1 MENSDNLNLPYIM
14 ASQAQKH
21 VTHNE
26 SIRVLDALVQLSVET
41 RNLATPPSSPPSG
54 NRYLIAANPV
64 NEWVGKEHQISVYQ
78 DGAWQY
84 FEPKNGWLVWI
95 GDEELSLIYSNNQW
109 LNLSDILVQSIAELQ
124 NIDKIGINA
133 TADNTNRLAVSSPAS
148 LFNHQGNGH
157 QIKLNKASQSD
168 VSSIL
173 FQNNWSAHAE
183 IGSIGDSNFSIKVS
197 DDGANWKN
205 GLIVNN
211 TSGEVEFPSGIK
223 HPPLSGIPKILDKYD
238 FLYIDAVNSD
248 DNNDGLKKNTA
259 VKTFGA
265 LEPRMPIGRRVQIRL
280 LSDINIDHVI
290 RFQYSMPLIE
300 IYGRSAD
307 DTSYVS
313 RTVTISSAQ
322 NRPSY
327 CGGFLFFSYASV
339 YFRNLDVILD
349 STNKGA
355 FANFYNTFGFLRTY
369 ALPVNRNAGADCALF
384 SNGFSFVPNSHS
396 LLSVDPS
403 ADGFVAAGL
412 SAGADPNSD
421 WRYPSNVSS
430 Y

>member
-26 SIRVLDALVQLSVET
+26 SIRILDALVQLSVET
-41 RNLATPPSSPPSG
+41 RNLATPPSSPLSG

-168 VSSIL
+168 VASVV
-173 FQNNWSAHAE
+173 FQNNWSARAE
-183 IGSIGDSNFSIKVS
+183 IGSIGDRNFSIKVS
-197 DDGANWKN
+197 DDGANWNN

-223 HPPLSGIPKILDKYD
+223 K
-238 FLYIDAVNSD
+238 
-248 DNNDGLKKNTA
+248 
-259 VKTFGA
+259 
-265 LEPRMPIGRRVQIRL
+265 
-280 LSDINIDHVI
+280 
-290 RFQYSMPLIE
+290 
-300 IYGRSAD
+300 
-307 DTSYVS
+307 
-313 RTVTISSAQ
+313 SS
-322 NRPSY
+322 
-327 CGGFLFFSYASV
+327 
-339 YFRNLDVILD
+339 
-349 STNKGA
+349 
-355 FANFYNTFGFLRTY
+355 
-369 ALPVNRNAGADCALF
+369 
-384 SNGFSFVPNSHS
+384 SF
-396 LLSVDPS
+396 
-403 ADGFVAAGL
+403 
-412 SAGADPNSD
+412 
-421 WRYPSNVSS
+421 RYPQNPGQI
-430 Y
+430 